1 MKNHVFII
9 AEAGVNHNGDIN
21 LAFKLV
27 DVAVEAKVDAV
38 KFQTFNTDVEL
49 SRDTNKANYQKK
61 HTIGSESLYEMT
73 KKLELNSKE
82 HDDLISYCKNK
93 EILFLSS
100 ASEISSLKLL
110 AGKGQRIWKIPSNL
124 ITDYPYLVTVGNMNQ
139 EIILSTGMST
149 LNEIQ
154 DALELLISTGTDK
167 EKITVL
173 HCNTEYPTP
182 FEDVNLKAM
191 LTIKDRLGV
200 KIGYSD
206 HTLGIEVPIAAVSMG
221 AKVIEKH
228 FTLNRTM
235 EGPDHGA
242 SLEPNELSLMV
253 KAIRN
258 IEKAIGDGE
267 KQPSK
272 SEAKNIIITR
282 KCIVCSK
289 NIFRGEKFTE
299 DNITTKRPAIG
310 INPMHWNMV
319 IGEKA
324 KKDFVEDEP
333 VEL

>member
-93 EILFLSS
+93 GILFLSS

-272 SEAKNIIITR
+272 SEAKNI
-282 KCIVCSK
+282 
-289 NIFRGEKFTE
+289 
-299 DNITTKRPAIG
+299 
-310 INPMHWNMV
+310 
-319 IGEKA
+319 
-324 KKDFVEDEP
+324 
-333 VEL
+333 